1 MKRLSLLLVMA
12 ALSLAAQAPVKLFP
26 ACFAPDTM
34 AVIRLDA
41 TQVMD
46 QALFQEFLAS
56 KANEAGT
63 FFDKVYKGTG
73 VDLNTV
79 KEAWIGLR
87 GKNQMVIVLKGT
99 FDADAIQ
106 AQVRNIETMQVVQRP
121 GVPLAVI
128 LNNKNN
134 PDKTNAAAVLNK
146 ETLVFGRPELV
157 DAFLTALLGKG
168 EGLPPER
175 AAQANA
181 MLESKAMVSA
191 LILNLPE
198 KQVAKQPWLALFTCA
213 EIQASLSGQ
222 DMVLDVALGLA
233 KPEMQEP
240 ATKVLEGVRD
250 LYGLLDENLRRL
262 GPMQTMLLEGI
273 TVKPDDKRLVV
284 ELALPREVVEQFLRQ
299 RMGLPQ

>member
-1 MKRLSLLLVMA
+1 
-12 ALSLAAQAPVKLFP
+12 
-26 ACFAPDTM
+26 M

-56 KANEAGT
+56 KANEGGT
-63 FFDKVYKGTG
+63 FFDKVRKGTG

-79 KEAWIGLR
+79 KEAWIGVGAR
-87 GKNQMVIVLKGT
+87 GKNQMVVVLKGI

-106 AQVRNIETMQVVQRP
+106 AQVANIESMQVVQRP

-128 LNNKNN
+128 LNNTSN

-157 DAFLTALLGKG
+157 DAFLTALLGQG

-181 MLESKAMVSA
+181 MLKSKAMVA
-191 LILNLPE
+191 TLILNLPE
-198 KQVAKQPWLALFTCA
+198 KQIEKQPWLALFTCA
-213 EIQASLSGQ
+213 EIQATLTAQ
-222 DMVLDVALGLA
+222 DVVLDVALGLA
-233 KPEMQEP
+233 KPEMREP
-240 ATKVLEGVRD
+240 AIKTLEGVRD

-262 GPMQTMLLEGI
+262 GPTQTMLLEGV

-299 RMGLPQ
+299 KMGLQ